1 MKAIGVGILSVM
13 GLVVTAVPSY
23 GHHSFA
29 AVFDR
34 DDPVSLTGTVTKVE
48 WMNPHTWF
56 YIDVENA
63 DGAVEQWSLEMGA
76 PNMLIRRGWRHD
88 TLQVGPILTVVGFR
102 ARAKPLTGAVR
113 SVSLATGERLFGAQ
127 DEAR

>member
-1 MKAIGVGILSVM
+1 MKATIVGILTVI
-13 GLVVTAVPSY
+13 GLVVTAVPSDA
-23 GHHSFA
+23 HHSFA

-34 DDPVSLTGTVTKVE
+34 DSPVNLTGTVTKVE

-63 DGAVEQWSLEMGA
+63 DGDVENWSLEMGA
-76 PNMLIRRGWRHD
+76 PNMLIRRGWRYD
-88 TLQVGPILTVVGFR
+88 TLQVGHIVTVVGFR
-102 ARAKPLTGAVR
+102 ARDKPLTGAVR